1 MGLARE
7 AAQVFELD
15 ASLLRSGPPDPA
27 ALLLAPIPYDTTL
40 DARATEAAL
49 GARLPDVG
57 ELLAR
62 FRAERQ
68 TAP

>member
-1 MGLARE
+1 MGA
-7 AAQVFELD
+7 
-15 ASLLRSGPPDPA
+15 GPPDPA
-27 ALLLAPIPYDTTL
+27 ALRHAPIPYDTTL
-40 DARATEAAL
+40 DARATAAAV
-49 GARLPDVG
+49 GDRLPDVG